1 MPGDGRQME
10 SISFEGVTLSLPIY
24 LDHQA
29 STPMDS
35 QIREAMAPYQDD
47 LYGNPHSRTHQRGLS
62 LHQAIET
69 AREHVAALIKAAPHE
84 IIFTSGATEANNL
97 ALLGFLRARKGPR
110 HVISVVTEH
119 EAVLEPLKAAEAE
132 GVEVTLLPVDEEGRL
147 DLRALEDAFREETV
161 LVSIM
166 AANNETGLCHDLP
179 AIGEICARHGIA
191 FHTDAVQ
198 ALTTQEIDVGH
209 NNLTLLSLSGHKLYG
224 PMGIG
229 ALYVKEGTAL
239 SPLTF
244 GGSQEGGLRAG
255 TLPTAL
261 CVGLGAACRLVR
273 DRRERDAAHI
283 LDLRERMKAHLV
295 EGLGSSIRFNGE
307 LASPVPGCL
316 SVTIDGMDAEELL
329 FELPDLAL
337 STGSA
342 CSSLA
347 GEPSHVLRA
356 MGLGAEAVAA
366 TVRIG
371 IGRQTIE
378 AEIDYA
384 VGRLVEVCRRQL
396 G

>member
-1 MPGDGRQME
+1 MSDDGRLRE
-10 SISFEGVTLSLPIY
+10 SISFAGATLSLPIY

-29 STPMDS
+29 STPLDL
-35 QIREAMAPYQDD
+35 QVREAMAPYQDE

-97 ALLGFLRARKGPR
+97 ALLGFLRAQKGPH
-110 HVISVVTEH
+110 HVISVMTEH
-119 EAVLEPLKAAEAE
+119 EAILQPLKAAEAE
-132 GVEVTLLPVDEEGRL
+132 GARVTLLPVDEEGRL
-147 DLRALEDAFREETV
+147 DLRALENAIQEQTV
-161 LVSIM
+161 LVSVM

-179 AIGEICARHGIA
+179 AIGEICAGKGIA

-198 ALTTQEIDVGH
+198 ALATQEVDVGRAG
-209 NNLTLLSLSGHKLYG
+209 LSLLSLSGHKLYG

-229 ALYVKEGTAL
+229 ALYVKESTVL

-244 GGSQEGGLRAG
+244 GGNQEGGLRAG

-261 CVGLGAACRLVR
+261 CVGLGEACRLLT
-273 DRRERDAAHI
+273 RRRKADAAHI
-283 LDLRERMKAHLV
+283 LDLRERLKVHLV
-295 EGLGSSIRFNGE
+295 EKLGSSARFNSE
-307 LASPVPGCL
+307 AAPHIPGCL
-316 SVTIDGMDAEELL
+316 SVTIEGVDAEELL

-371 IGRQTIE
+371 IGRETTG

-384 VGRLVEVCRRQL
+384 AGRLVEVCRRQL